1 MTTST
6 GRPRIESLIDAVL
19 GARPGTELFRYEHL
33 SLALGLLLDD
43 GRAIVVKVRPYERR
57 HAACSD
63 VQRVLYA
70 AGFPCPELLAG
81 PIESDD
87 SAVLPSETPEAYSS
101 APCVARSSSAASWSV
116 SMERYVEP
124 PAGDARGFAPTARLS
139 GEALCRLMSLASHAN
154 ASAMPS
160 LAPPPAWLAW
170 NHPEPGFWP
179 APDDGDEDLNAI
191 DAPDWLNEA
200 AHHVREV
207 LQSAS
212 ARPVIGH
219 GDWESQNVFW
229 GEGRLAAVHDWD
241 SIVALP
247 EPAIVGAAAGVFA
260 VKGSEPSWPT
270 LKNSQ
275 DFLAGYLASRGCDR
289 VGSGSAM
296 NAEWAKEYDRIFWAA
311 GLWVHCFNAQKALA
325 RGASAA
331 DLERTRLLIRERLA
345 LTGSQDA
352 MRAQF

>member
-1 MTTST
+1 M

-87 SAVLPSETPEAYSS
+87 SAVLPPETPEAYSS

-219 GDWESQNVFW
+219 GNWESQNVFFF
-229 GEGRLAAVHDWD
+229 GGGGGV
-241 SIVALP
+241 LP
-247 EPAIVGAAAGVFA
+247 
-260 VKGSEPSWPT
+260 SST
-270 LKNSQ
+270 
-275 DFLAGYLASRGCDR
+275 
-289 VGSGSAM
+289 
-296 NAEWAKEYDRIFWAA
+296 
-311 GLWVHCFNAQKALA
+311 
-325 RGASAA
+325 
-331 DLERTRLLIRERLA
+331 
-345 LTGSQDA
+345 TGTA
-352 MRAQF
+352 